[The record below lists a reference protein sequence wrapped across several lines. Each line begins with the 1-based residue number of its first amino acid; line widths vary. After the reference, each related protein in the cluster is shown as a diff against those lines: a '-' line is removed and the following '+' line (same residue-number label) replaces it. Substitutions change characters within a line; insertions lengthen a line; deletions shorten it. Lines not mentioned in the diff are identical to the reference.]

1 VNATVPAAGIGEAA
15 SRWCLW
21 LLIAAGAAIIFVPLM
36 LTAYLSVFDETIIVF
51 PPKAYTLHW
60 YGQIWPQFGA
70 AIQTSLLTA
79 LASVTISLALGVPAG
94 IGLSRYRFRGRGAL
108 STFLLAPVT
117 VPGIAIGLGIFV
129 LAVMIEERTSWPLSG
144 STGLLVAAH
153 VKGASG
159 FSRRCASTSRFSL
172 SPSSAIKPSTRMH
185 VAASNGPA
193 GASRTVPSISVNRS
207 PATRP
212 ATARARSSIA
222 LAGSTPTNRQRG
234 STPAR

>member
-1 VNATVPAAGIGEAA
+1 MNATVPAAGIGEAA
-15 SRWCLW
+15 SRWCVW

-108 STFLLAPVT
+108 STFLLAPAT
-117 VPGIAIGLGIFV
+117 VPGIAIGLGHLRAGGDDRGADE
-129 LAVMIEERTSWPLSG
+129 LATQRLHRPACG
-144 STGLLVAAH
+144 SPREGRIWLQSAMRFHEQIQLVAI
-153 VKGASG
+153 VGNQ
-159 FSRRCASTSRFSL
+159 T
-172 SPSSAIKPSTRMH
+172 
-185 VAASNGPA
+185 
-193 GASRTVPSISVNRS
+193 
-207 PATRP
+207 
-212 ATARARSSIA
+212 
-222 LAGSTPTNRQRG
+222 
-234 STPAR
+234 